1 MINNFQKQVLMKNF
15 KFNIFSNKTSV
26 FKIFTFQKFSFTAGA
41 AAEKLPTLEGRPTDK
56 AGPETTQTRSIQP
69 WVEVEN
75 RLAKLRG
82 ELVLSDQGKIE
93 SYVLGVIRGYF
104 RTTYKEGLNL
114 ESKLVDHGLD
124 SLDSI
129 EIGMILEDELG
140 YIIEAETLP
149 QFTKVKHFVNYIK
162 QIEAYKKEHI
172 LLPQV
177 RAQEPEEN
185 WNDWIPYGE
194 KLKSKLFKMTTS
206 APGDKNAKKGKEH
219 QEKKH

>member
-1 MINNFQKQVLMKNF
+1 MLNNFQKHLRNKYR
-15 KFNIFSNKTSV
+15 FNPFRHFRINSQRCLFAT
-26 FKIFTFQKFSFTAGA
+26 
-41 AAEKLPTLEGRPTDK
+41 AAEKLPTLEGKPSDQKNVAATN
-56 AGPETTQTRSIQP
+56 SVQP

-82 ELVLSDQGKIE
+82 ELVLADEGRIE
-93 SYVLGVIRGYF
+93 KYVLGVIKGYF
-104 RTTYKEGLNL
+104 RTTYKEGLGL
-114 ESKLVDHGLD
+114 ESKLSDHGLD

-172 LLPQV
+172 ILPQV
-177 RAQEPEEN
+177 RVQESEES
-185 WNDWIPYGE
+185 WDSWIPYGE
-194 KLKSKLFKMTTS
+194 KLKSKLFKMTT
-206 APGDKNAKKGKEH
+206 DKNTKKGEGH
-219 QEKKH
+219 H

>member
-1 MINNFQKQVLMKNF
+1 MLNNFQKQVLR
-15 KFNIFSNKTSV
+15 NKIISKPLKS
-26 FKIFTFQKFSFTAGA
+26 FKINQQRFFFAS
-41 AAEKLPTLEGRPTDK
+41 AAEKLPTLEGKPSDK
-56 AGPETTQTRSIQP
+56 NSSTATSAIQP

-82 ELVLSDQGKIE
+82 ELVLADEGRIE
-93 SYVLGVIRGYF
+93 NYVLGVVKGYF
-104 RTTYKEGLNL
+104 RTTYKDGLTID
-114 ESKLVDHGLD
+114 SKLSDHGLD

-172 LLPQV
+172 ILPQV
-177 RAQEPEEN
+177 RAQEDEEN
-185 WNDWIPYGE
+185 WDSWIPYGE
-194 KLKSKLFKMTTS
+194 KLKSKLFKMTTNKKE
-206 APGDKNAKKGKEH
+206 AKN
-219 QEKKH
+219 EKH